1 MFFVLK
7 HILFIGFFQS
17 ALLPLLAE
25 KPYLWGQL
33 MKIIDII
40 NDAASRGT
48 TRFTFE
54 LLPPLK
60 GEGTAGVFEAID
72 TLAPLDP
79 AYINVTFHREDTRYT
94 ERPDGLL
101 ERHTVRHRPGTVG
114 ISAAIARRYGIET
127 VPHIICGGQS
137 LYDIEDALI
146 DMNLLGMHN
155 VLALRGD
162 ARKGETRFD
171 PHPQGHSYAEGLVA
185 QIADMNRG
193 KYVDNDGDNGHGGY
207 KGPAHKTNFC
217 VGVAGYPEKHAESPN
232 PEADIKALRRK
243 VDAGAD
249 YIVTQM
255 SFDNDRILDFIARA
269 RTAGITVPIVPGIK
283 PLAVKAHLTVL
294 PHTFHVDLPPDL
306 VHEVERCRDN
316 AEVRRVGIEW
326 ATQQAAGL
334 KKAGLP
340 VIHFYSMGRT
350 DNIAQIVKQVF

>member
-1 MFFVLK
+1 
-7 HILFIGFFQS
+7 
-17 ALLPLLAE
+17 
-25 KPYLWGQL
+25 

-40 NDAASRGT
+40 NAATAEGR

-60 GEGTAGVFEAID
+60 GEGTTGVFEAID

-79 AYINVTFHREDTRYT
+79 AYINVTFHREDTSYT

-101 ERHTVRHRPGTVG
+101 ERRTVRHRPGTVG
-114 ISAAIARRYGIET
+114 ISAAIAHRYGIET
-127 VPHIICGGQS
+127 VPHMICGGQS

-146 DMNLLGMHN
+146 DMDFLGMNN

-162 ARKGETRFD
+162 AQRGESRFEAH
-171 PHPQGHSYAEGLVA
+171 PHGHRHAEGLVA

-193 KYVDNDGDNGHGGY
+193 KFVDGHG
-207 KGPAHKTNFC
+207 AQHTHFC
-217 VGVAGYPEKHAESPN
+217 IGVAGYPEKHAESPN
-232 PEADIKALRRK
+232 READIEALKRK

-255 SFDNDRILDFIARA
+255 CFNNDTILDFIGRVRA
-269 RTAGITVPIVPGIK
+269 AGITVPVVPGIK
-283 PLAVKAHLTVL
+283 PLATSSHLNVL
-294 PHTFHVDLPPDL
+294 PRTFNVDLPPDL

-316 AEVRRVGIEW
+316 AAVREVGTEW
-326 ATQQAAGL
+326 AAMQAAGL
-334 KKAGLP
+334 KRAGLP

-350 DNIAQIVKQVF
+350 NNIAKIVKQVF

>member
-1 MFFVLK
+1 
-7 HILFIGFFQS
+7 
-17 ALLPLLAE
+17 
-25 KPYLWGQL
+25 

-40 NDAASRGT
+40 NRAAAANK

-60 GEGTAGVFEAID
+60 GEGPGTVFDAID

-79 AYINVTFHREDTRYT
+79 AYINVTFHREDTLYN
-94 ERPDGLL
+94 ERADGLL
-101 ERHTVRHRPGTVG
+101 ERRTVRHRPGTVG
-114 ISAAIARRYGIET
+114 ISAAISKRYAIET

-146 DMNLLGMHN
+146 DMDLLGMHN

-162 ARKGETRFD
+162 ARRGEGRFE
-171 PHPQGHSYAEGLVA
+171 PHPHGHPHAEGLVA
-185 QIADMNRG
+185 QITDMNRG
-193 KYVDNDGDNGHGGY
+193 RFIDSCSHGGPGDN
-207 KGPAHKTNFC
+207 AHHTDFC

-232 PEADIKALRRK
+232 PDADMDALKRK

-255 SFDNDRILDFIARA
+255 CFDNDRIFSFIDRA
-269 RTAGITVPIVPGIK
+269 RRAGITVPIVPGIK
-283 PLAVKAHLTVL
+283 PLASRAHLTVL
-294 PHTFHVDLPPDL
+294 PRTFNVDLPADL
-306 VHEVERCRDN
+306 VREVERQQSDDS
-316 AEVRRVGIEW
+316 AAIRRVGIEW
-326 ATQQAAGL
+326 AATQAEGL

-350 DNIAQIVKQVF
+350 DNIAAIVRRVF

>member
-1 MFFVLK
+1 
-7 HILFIGFFQS
+7 
-17 ALLPLLAE
+17 
-25 KPYLWGQL
+25 

-40 NDAASRGT
+40 NDAAASGKP
-48 TRFTFE
+48 RFTFE

-60 GEGTAGVFEAID
+60 GEGTAGIFGAID

-94 ERPDGLL
+94 ERADGLL
-101 ERHTVRHRPGTVG
+101 EKHLVRHRPGTVG

-146 DMNLLGMHN
+146 DMDFLGMHN

-162 ARKGETRFD
+162 ARKGETRFE
-171 PHPQGHSYAEGLVA
+171 PHPHGHAHADGLVA
-185 QIADMNRG
+185 QIAAMNRG
-193 KYVDNDGDNGHGGY
+193 EFLDGVGAQNTD
-207 KGPAHKTNFC
+207 FC

-232 PEADIKALRRK
+232 IEADIESLKRK
-243 VDAGAD
+243 VAAGAD

-255 SFDNDRILDFIARA
+255 SFDNDRILDFIARVRA
-269 RTAGITVPIVPGIK
+269 AGIEVPVVPGIK
-283 PLAVKAHLTVL
+283 PLATRSHLTVL

-306 VHEVERCRDN
+306 VHEVERCRD
-316 AEVRRVGIEW
+316 AAAVREVGTEW
-326 ATQQAAGL
+326 AAAQAAGL

-350 DNIAQIVKQVF
+350 DNIARIVKQVF

>member
-1 MFFVLK
+1 
-7 HILFIGFFQS
+7 
-17 ALLPLLAE
+17 
-25 KPYLWGQL
+25 
-33 MKIIDII
+33 MKITDII
-40 NDAASRGT
+40 GRAAASGKP
-48 TRFTFE
+48 RFTFE

-60 GEGTAGVFEAID
+60 GEGTARVFEAID
-72 TLAPLDP
+72 TLAPLGP

-94 ERPDGLL
+94 ERADGLL

-127 VPHIICGGQS
+127 VPHVICGGQS

-146 DMNLLGMHN
+146 DIDLLGMRN

-162 ARKGETRFD
+162 ARRGENRFE
-171 PHPQGHSYAEGLVA
+171 PHPQGHAHADGLVA

-193 KYVDNDGDNGHGGY
+193 KYIDSEGAQPTD
-207 KGPAHKTNFC
+207 FC

-232 PEADIKALRRK
+232 IEADIEALKRK

-255 SFDNDRILDFIARA
+255 SFDNARILDFIARVRA
-269 RTAGITVPIVPGIK
+269 AGITVPVVPGIK
-283 PLAVKAHLTVL
+283 PLAAPSHLTVL

-306 VHEVERCRDN
+306 VHEVERCRHN
-316 AEVRRVGIEW
+316 PAAVREAGTEW
-326 ATQQAAGL
+326 AAHQAAGL

-350 DNIAQIVKQVF
+350 DNIARIVKRVF